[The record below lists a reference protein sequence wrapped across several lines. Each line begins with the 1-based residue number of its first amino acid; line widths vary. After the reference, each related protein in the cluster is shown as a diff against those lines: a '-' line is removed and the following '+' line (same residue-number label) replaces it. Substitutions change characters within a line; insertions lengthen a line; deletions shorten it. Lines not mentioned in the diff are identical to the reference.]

1 MMSAIGEIL
10 IFLDDLSTVP
20 DVYFNDAK
28 IFFWILL
35 DNFSAVPDVSA
46 EGYDVIAA
54 LGCVHL
60 LIVLSQVT
68 Q

>member
-46 EGYDVIAA
+46 DGYDVAYT
-54 LGCVHL
+54 
-60 LIVLSQVT
+60 VLQMHIIFS
-68 Q
+68 